1 MPVLPGSPP
10 VEIVLKRSA
19 RARRFSLRVAQADG
33 KVTLSLPTRAREAEA
48 LAFARSQEAWL
59 RAALAR
65 MPQVAVVGHGAAVPV
80 EGRALL
86 LAAGSGRLPR
96 IEGEHL
102 VIPGDP
108 ARAGARAAAFLRLMA
123 RDRLIAACDRHAAR
137 LGRPYARLTLRD
149 TRSRWGSCAADGSLM
164 FSWRLIMA
172 PPPVLDY
179 VAAHEVAH
187 LEQMNHSPAFWAV
200 VAQLYP
206 HHASARAWL
215 KAEGQALHALR
226 FTQATTAGD

>member
-1 MPVLPGSPP
+1 MPRLPGLPA
-10 VEIVLKRSA
+10 VEITLRRSA
-19 RARRFSLRVAQADG
+19 RARRFSLRVSRLDG
-33 KVTLSLPTRAREAEA
+33 SVTLSLPHGAREAEA
-48 LAFARSQEAWL
+48 LAFARTQEDWL

-65 MPQVAVVGHGAAVPV
+65 MPRVAVVGPGSAIPV
-80 EGRALL
+80 EGRTLRVVPA
-86 LAAGSGRLPR
+86 SGRVPR
-96 IEGEHL
+96 IEGDSL
-102 VIPGDP
+102 CVPGDP
-108 ARAGARAAAFLRLMA
+108 DRAGARAAAFLKLMA
-123 RDRLIAACDRHAAR
+123 RDRLAEACDRHADR

-187 LEQMNHSPAFWAV
+187 LVQMNHSPAFWSV
-200 VAQLYP
+200 VARLFP
-206 HHASARAWL
+206 DHAAARRWL

-226 FTQATTAGD
+226 FTPARAAGD